1 MKGTCSDPQ
10 TISSS
15 KQGNLILS
23 ASVSLPVSLLSVVCL
38 SWVLSWILSVLF
50 IPLQLRFQK
59 VRTSKGF
66 YGCVLAVKGTGDS
79 HSHIMLLVCLLS
91 INTSMCLCRTRSN
104 TELCQLQELYPHN
117 VWIQFN
123 YDFLRVFSHRSERR
137 RPNLKGKMTT
147 NVPHNLSRMHRTVF
161 EKTNP

>member
-15 KQGNLILS
+15 KQGNPILS
-23 ASVSLPVSLLSVVCL
+23 ASVSLSVSLLSVVCL
-38 SWVLSWILSVLF
+38 SWVLS

-59 VRTSKGF
+59 AGVRTSKGF

-79 HSHIMLLVCLLS
+79 HGHTMLLVGLLS

-104 TELCQLQELYPHN
+104 AELCQLQELSPHN

-123 YDFLRVFSHRSERR
+123 YDFLRVFSHRSDRR
-137 RPNLKGKMTT
+137 RPNLKGEMTT